1 VATRILI
8 ADDHNVLR
16 AGLAALLAAQ
26 DGFEVVA
33 DVADGRTAVDLA
45 RSLEPDLLLLDI
57 SMPGLDG
64 IAATK
69 AVREAMPK
77 VKVLIL
83 TMHEDE
89 AMLREAVRAGAS
101 GYVVKRAAESELVNA
116 IRAAMRGELY
126 VHPAMTR
133 QLFLAG
139 STEPKVR
146 LGAVEELTRREV
158 EVLRLIAQGF
168 TNAQVAEKLGLSVRT
183 VETHRSNIMG
193 KLVMTTRAELVQ
205 YALDHHLLDER

>member
-26 DGFEVVA
+26 EGFEVVGE
-33 DVADGRTAVDLA
+33 VADGRSAVELA
-45 RSLEPDLLLLDI
+45 RTLEPDLLLLDI

-64 IAATK
+64 IAATRE
-69 AVREAMPK
+69 VRRATPA

-89 AMLREAVRAGAS
+89 ALLREAVEAGAS

-116 IRAAMRGELY
+116 INAAMRGELY

-133 QLFLAG
+133 RLFVRGAAQ
-139 STEPKVR
+139 PRPR

-193 KLVMTTRAELVQ
+193 KLAMTTRAELVQ
-205 YALDHHLLDER
+205 YALDHHLLGDA